1 MRSLRKFGTVFA
13 ALALTATATTLTAT
27 TASAEGHEFKI
38 AFTDGKGAYPLTEPR
53 VGAAP
58 AGPAIPEGGTVTVE
72 CEFEGPTVENS
83 PYPSTKIWTRLQGGA
98 FISQAFLFTGRD
110 GWTPGVPRCEGT
122 VQDKPAPEVPKKP
135 QQKYDRQKAVKWALD
150 NVNATPRFDDDC
162 TWYVSQALWKG
173 GLPESDL
180 WKSSNKPFWFNPPK
194 ASANANEFK
203 EYLVNKAKYAT
214 IRELSWSQ
222 NDVPEAEV
230 GDIILYDFNE
240 PGGDVGPVDGFVDHA
255 VIITGF
261 SGKYPLVSGHTNAVR
276 NQGWTYSNTN
286 DKFIEQVVPGS
297 RVYLLHITY

>member
-1 MRSLRKFGTVFA
+1 MRLRQLFSLFA
-13 ALALTATATTLTAT
+13 ALALTATATTLTAA

-110 GWTPGVPRCEGT
+110 GWTPGVPRCEGA
-122 VQDKPAPEVPKKP
+122 VQDKPAPEKPKKP

-150 NVNATPRFDDDC
+150 NVNTAPRFKQDC

-230 GDIILYDFNE
+230 GDIILYDLNE
-240 PGGDVGPVDGFVDHA
+240 PDGDAGPVDGFVDHA

>member
-1 MRSLRKFGTVFA
+1 MRLRQLFSLFA

-150 NVNATPRFDDDC
+150 NVNTTPRFEQDC

-180 WKSSNKPFWFNPPK
+180 WKSSNKPFWFKPPK

-230 GDIILYDFNE
+230 GDIILYDLNE
-240 PGGDVGPVDGFVDHA
+240 PGGHAGPVDGFVDHA